1 MNKKYLEENMKKLI
15 KILKRDHFLIG
26 EIFINE
32 AINLY
37 SHFIY
42 IIQNIFGH
50 YNFLKKNIELKN
62 IYKNKRIIIIANG
75 PSINNFDLKKVKN
88 ELLIM
93 VNRSFLHTD
102 YEFIKPNFHILVD
115 PKLANGQWPLEYID
129 IIFKKNPN
137 VKLILNANWYHLEK
151 FKKFRENKNVY
162 WVKSKLTSLYF
173 KKLNNNLC
181 SIFSTL
187 GVTGNGVSLA
197 SYLGSKKIY
206 ILGMEMNGVI
216 KMLNNEDSHFN
227 GKDPDYNQHTILDW
241 SRDLGHNA
249 RGLRYWYIFS
259 ETLKKKNIH
268 LINLSNTGLFNFV
281 PTEDF
286 NQLFK

>member
-1 MNKKYLEENMKKLI
+1 MKKLI
-15 KILKRDHFLIG
+15 NILKKDHFLIG
-26 EIFINE
+26 EIIINE
-32 AINLY
+32 IINFY
-37 SHFIY
+37 SYLIFNLK
-42 IIQNIFGH
+42 NIFG
-50 YNFLKKNIELKN
+50 YYKFLKKNIELKN
-62 IYKNKRIIIIANG
+62 IYKDKRIIIIANG
-75 PSINNFDLKKVKN
+75 PSANNFDLKKVQN

-93 VNRSFLHTD
+93 VNRSFLHPD
-102 YEFIKPNFHILVD
+102 YEFIKPNFHIFVD
-115 PKLANGQWPLEYID
+115 PKLATGVWPLEYID
-129 IIFKKNPN
+129 IIFKKNPD

-151 FKKFRENKNVY
+151 FNKLRKNKNVY
-162 WVKSKLTSLYF
+162 WVKSKITSLYF
-173 KKLNNNLC
+173 KKFNNNLC

-187 GVTGNGVSLA
+187 GVTGNAVSLA

-206 ILGMEMNGVI
+206 ILGMELNGVI

-241 SRDLGHNA
+241 SRDLGSNA

-259 ETLKKKNIH
+259 ETLKKNNIY

-281 PTEDF
+281 PSEDY

>member
-1 MNKKYLEENMKKLI
+1 MNEKYLKENMKKLI

-32 AINLY
+32 AVNLF

-42 IIQNIFGH
+42 LIQNIFGQ
-50 YNFLKKNIELKN
+50 YKFLKKNIELKN
-62 IYKNKRIIIIANG
+62 IYKNKRIVIIANG
-75 PSINNFDLKKVKN
+75 PSINNYDLKKLKN
-88 ELLIM
+88 EVLIM
-93 VNRSFLHTD
+93 VNRSFLHPD
-102 YEFIKPNFHILVD
+102 YEFIKPNFHIFVD
-115 PKLANGQWPLEYID
+115 PKLASGQWPLKYID

-137 VKLILNANWYHLEK
+137 VKLILNANWYNLEK
-151 FKKFRENKNVY
+151 FKKIRENKNVY

-173 KKLNNNLC
+173 KRLNNNLC
-181 SIFSTL
+181 SLFSTL
-187 GVTGNGVSLA
+187 GVTGNAVSLA

-206 ILGMEMNGVI
+206 ILGMELNGVI

-227 GKDPDYNQHTILDW
+227 GKDPDYEKHTILDW

-259 ETLKKKNIH
+259 ESLKKKDIH

-286 NQLFK
+286 NKLF

>member
-1 MNKKYLEENMKKLI
+1 MNKKYLEENMKKFI
-15 KILKRDHFLIG
+15 KILKRDHYLIG

-32 AINLY
+32 AINFY
-37 SHFIY
+37 VHFIF
-42 IIQNIFGH
+42 IIQSIFGR
-50 YNFLKKNIELKN
+50 YKFLKRNIELKN
-62 IYKNKRIIIIANG
+62 IYKDKRIIIIVNG
-75 PSINNFDLKKVKN
+75 PSVNNFDLKKVKN

-93 VNRSFLHTD
+93 VNRSFLHPD
-102 YEFIKPNFHILVD
+102 YEFIKPNFHVIVD
-115 PKLANGQWPLEYID
+115 PKLASGEWPLEYID
-129 IIFKKNPN
+129 IIFKKNPD
-137 VKLILNANWYHLEK
+137 VKLILNADWYHLEK

-162 WVKSKLTSLYF
+162 WVKSKFTSLYF

-187 GVTGNGVSLA
+187 GVTGNAVSLA

-206 ILGMEMNGVI
+206 ILGMELNGVI

-227 GKDPDYNQHTILDW
+227 GKDPDYDQHTILDW
-241 SRDLGHNA
+241 SRDLGYNA
-249 RGLRYWYIFS
+249 RGLRFWYIFS

>member
-1 MNKKYLEENMKKLI
+1 MKKLI
-15 KILKRDHFLIG
+15 NILKKDHFLIG
-26 EIFINE
+26 EIIINE
-32 AINLY
+32 IINFY
-37 SHFIY
+37 SYLIFNLK
-42 IIQNIFGH
+42 NIFG
-50 YNFLKKNIELKN
+50 YYKFLKKNIELKN
-62 IYKNKRIIIIANG
+62 IYKDKRIIIIANG
-75 PSINNFDLKKVKN
+75 PSANNFDLKKVQN

-93 VNRSFLHTD
+93 VNRSFLHPD
-102 YEFIKPNFHILVD
+102 YEFIKPNFHIFVD
-115 PKLANGQWPLEYID
+115 PKLATGVWPLEYID
-129 IIFKKNPN
+129 IIFKKNPD

-151 FKKFRENKNVY
+151 FNKLRKNKNVY
-162 WVKSKLTSLYF
+162 WVKSKITSLYL
-173 KKLNNNLC
+173 KKFNNNLC

-187 GVTGNGVSLA
+187 GVTGNAVSLA

-206 ILGMEMNGVI
+206 ILGMELNGVI

-241 SRDLGHNA
+241 SRDLGSNA

-259 ETLKKKNIH
+259 ETLKKKDIH

-281 PTEDF
+281 PSEDY